1 MIYLAIFAHVKIISY
16 IETCENEHYNYF
28 FNNIIRGVRLM
39 GPQISHKE

>member
-16 IETCENEHYNYF
+16 IKTCENEQYNYF
-28 FNNIIRGVRLM
+28 LNNIIMGVRLM